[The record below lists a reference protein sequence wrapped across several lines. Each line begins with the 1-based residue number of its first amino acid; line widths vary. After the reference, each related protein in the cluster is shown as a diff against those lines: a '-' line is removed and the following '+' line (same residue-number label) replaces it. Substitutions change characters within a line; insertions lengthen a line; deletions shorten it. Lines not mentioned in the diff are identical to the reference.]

1 VQSGQRTSSAP
12 VPPQG
17 APGGSGQLGTPT
29 KRSAHWA
36 PSRSLGCLSEPPPQP
51 PISPPPQPPISPPL
65 ALQVEEESM
74 GFLTVQE
81 ERDLLQ
87 ARCTLRR
94 TLLRAR
100 PTVKVWVSSLG
111 TGKWLWVSGQG

>member
-1 VQSGQRTSSAP
+1 MQSGQRTSSAP

-36 PSRSLGCLSEPPPQP
+36 PSHSLGCLSE
-51 PISPPPQPPISPPL
+51 PPPQPPISPPL

>member
-1 VQSGQRTSSAP
+1 
-12 VPPQG
+12 
-17 APGGSGQLGTPT
+17 
-29 KRSAHWA
+29 
-36 PSRSLGCLSEPPPQP
+36 
-51 PISPPPQPPISPPL
+51 
-65 ALQVEEESM
+65 M